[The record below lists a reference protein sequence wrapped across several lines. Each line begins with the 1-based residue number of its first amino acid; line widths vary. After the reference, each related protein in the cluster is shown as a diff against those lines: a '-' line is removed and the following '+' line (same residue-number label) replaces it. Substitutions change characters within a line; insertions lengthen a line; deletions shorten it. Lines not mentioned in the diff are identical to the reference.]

1 MKTAKWTFNINSQFE
16 FAAFYVSLIDYWLSP
31 SVNRNEA
38 KSALYHMARQN
49 RAGRQIL
56 AKCLPHLMREIR
68 TLSTSQNVPKVR
80 AMAELYNEVER
91 LTKSRSI
98 PKVYVSLPNRGGF
111 RSTTKSPLR
120 EVGAPSSHDRRHVI
134 ADSFSKRFVQSLLND
149 LPDGETQCEYLRE
162 VGCDPDNCG
171 GSIQQAARKWQL
183 NMFNHLDN
191 LFMGPGQENRTLGA
205 RGINIDPAPWQS
217 GIYDIIR
224 RDLSDI
230 LGTRRRL
237 NSNIALDIEQQA
249 VLSLMKERV
258 R

>member
-1 MKTAKWTFNINSQFE
+1 M
-16 FAAFYVSLIDYWLSP
+16 DYWLSP

-38 KSALYHMARQN
+38 KSALHHMAHQN

-56 AKCLPHLMREIR
+56 EKCLVYLMREVR
-68 TLSTSQNVPKVR
+68 TSNPAEGAARLR
-80 AMAELYNEVER
+80 GLAELYNEIER
-91 LTKSRSI
+91 LTRSRRV
-98 PKVYVSLPNRGGF
+98 PKVYVSLPDRGGF
-111 RSTTKSPLR
+111 RSTTKAPLR
-120 EVGAPSSHDRRHVI
+120 EIGAPSSHDRRHVI
-134 ADSFSKRFVQSLLND
+134 ADAFSKRFVQSLLND

-162 VGCDPDNCG
+162 VGCDPDNFG
-171 GSIQQAARKWQL
+171 GSIQQAARAWQL

-237 NSNIALDIEQQA
+237 NGVIALDIEQEA
-249 VLSLMKERV
+249 ILALMKERV